1 MLIFFTILTLFAVIM
16 ITNIYGVL
24 TIMLN
29 AALIEVYTVIISQVM
44 KRGLQSL
51 GSLLKVMKL

>member
-1 MLIFFTILTLFAVIM
+1 M
-16 ITNIYGVL
+16 NIYGVL

-44 KRGLQSL
+44 KRGL
-51 GSLLKVMKL
+51 